1 MIRATTRRPHRPT
14 TRAAR
19 HVLIASVAGAGLL
32 GGLVLLGAGMA
43 DAQAGPNPSLTLTF
57 GSSFNIDDNKDLDPV
72 SAGTTT
78 SFDNRIGLAYLT
90 ETATSALGIDL
101 NGVLRFSDEPGT
113 GRTTGFEDPSLRLSY
128 SRSGANSQFSLG
140 ASHRESDVSFF
151 DPLSLID
158 TPDVPVDTGDLTT
171 RGTGTRADRSLDLRL
186 ENGIEGPLGL
196 SLGLSR
202 RTRDFSNTTDPDY
215 FDTTTT
221 SLTLGATLRFS
232 TRTSTSLTL
241 SRNEYDAEDPLQTFR
256 RTDRISLGLT
266 HALAPDLSLTATL
279 GQSQVDVDETVG
291 LVTTR
296 RSNDGLT
303 ANLGLTR
310 ELVNGSLG
318 LSLGQS
324 LSINGTRTDLTV
336 SRALELPTGALDV
349 TLGATRSPGGSS
361 TWIGSLGYNHDLPR
375 GSINASLNRSGGT
388 TSADEDVTT
397 TRARLGWS
405 HALTPATG
413 IDVSIDYLSVD
424 SEVVGNDRSRT
435 RMRLAYTWDLA
446 QDWQFSG
453 GYTRVNSRREG
464 TSPAESNALFL
475 SLQRSLTFAP

>member
-1 MIRATTRRPHRPT
+1 
-14 TRAAR
+14 
-19 HVLIASVAGAGLL
+19 
-32 GGLVLLGAGMA
+32 
-43 DAQAGPNPSLTLTF
+43 
-57 GSSFNIDDNKDLDPV
+57 
-72 SAGTTT
+72 
-78 SFDNRIGLAYLT
+78 
-90 ETATSALGIDL
+90 
-101 NGVLRFSDEPGT
+101 
-113 GRTTGFEDPSLRLSY
+113 
-128 SRSGANSQFSLG
+128 
-140 ASHRESDVSFF
+140 
-151 DPLSLID
+151 
-158 TPDVPVDTGDLTT
+158 
-171 RGTGTRADRSLDLRL
+171 
-186 ENGIEGPLGL
+186 
-196 SLGLSR
+196 
-202 RTRDFSNTTDPDY
+202 
-215 FDTTTT
+215 
-221 SLTLGATLRFS
+221 
-232 TRTSTSLTL
+232 
-241 SRNEYDAEDPLQTFR
+241 
-256 RTDRISLGLT
+256 
-266 HALAPDLSLTATL
+266 L
-279 GQSQVDVDETVG
+279 GQSRVDVDETVG

-405 HALTPATG
+405 HELTPATG